1 MKDSGSLSIFLVGDL
16 GIHREKPATIFH
28 PVRQWFEQADILIG
42 NSEYPLTDRGQ
53 PWPGKREP
61 IRRADPHIA
70 QVLHEVGF
78 TAVSLSN
85 NHAMDYGVEGILQ
98 TIEVLDGSRVAH
110 AGAGRTAKE
119 AHTPTIIEK
128 KGVRVALLSYTSVFF
143 PGYSATEAR
152 PGIATVRVETHYRPT
167 PWSLDTPGV
176 PLEAITMP
184 DPGDVSAMTD
194 DVKLARA
201 KADVVIVA
209 WHWGIPITAGHRG
222 VLSYQR
228 ALGHAAIEAG
238 ADLVIGHH
246 PHVLQGIEVYHGR
259 VIFHS
264 ISHFAFDAPRVHVEP
279 DSLLVDCVIED
290 RRLAQVRLRPVLF
303 DEDRRPVVV
312 NADEGQEVIAKLERL
327 SAPFGTRLARSDD
340 LNVVDCS

>member
-1 MKDSGSLSIFLVGDL
+1 MKDSDSLSLFLVGDL
-16 GIHREKPATIFH
+16 GIHREKPDTIFA
-28 PVRQWFEQADILIG
+28 PVRQCFEQADILIG

-61 IRRADPHIA
+61 IRRADPRIA
-70 QVLHEVGF
+70 RVLKEAGF
-78 TAVSLSN
+78 TAVSLAN
-85 NHAMDYGVEGILQ
+85 NHAMDFGVEGILH
-98 TIEVLDGSRVAH
+98 TIDVLDESGIAR

-119 AHTPTIIEK
+119 AHSPSIIEK
-128 KGVRVALLSYTSVFF
+128 KGVRIALLSYTSVFF
-143 PGYSATEAR
+143 PGYSATETR
-152 PGIATVRVETHYRPT
+152 PGIATVRVETQYRPT

-184 DPGDVSAMTD
+184 DPGDVSAMTE

-246 PHVLQGIEVYHGR
+246 PHVLQGIEVYRGR
-259 VIFHS
+259 IIFHS
-264 ISHFAFDAPRVHVEP
+264 ISHFAFDAARVHVEP

-303 DEDRRPVVV
+303 DKDRNPVVV
-312 NADEGQEVIAKLERL
+312 NADEGREVIAKLAQL
-327 SAPFGTRLARSDD
+327 SAPFGTRLVRSDD